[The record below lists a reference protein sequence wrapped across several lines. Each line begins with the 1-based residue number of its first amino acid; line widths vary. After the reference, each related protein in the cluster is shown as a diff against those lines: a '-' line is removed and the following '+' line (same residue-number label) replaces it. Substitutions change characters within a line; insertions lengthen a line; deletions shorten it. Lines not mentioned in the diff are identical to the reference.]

1 MDEVGTDL
9 VEVARIF
16 SRPEMICLLSALE
29 DQGIQ
34 TFVTAFHHGNAEQ
47 IVLALGGYS
56 VRVPEFE
63 VENAVALIAEIR
75 LQTEVP
81 EPSRSLRFRI
91 RALFTFLAV
100 VGGMEAMVALDGIR
114 TGEIPAILLA
124 SLLNAATYPFPMRI
138 AGAYRNRSGTL
149 IQIP

>member
-75 LQTEVP
+75 LLTEP
-81 EPSRSLRFRI
+81 PPLSQSLRFRI
-91 RALFTFLAV
+91 RALFTFLAI
-100 VGGMEAMVALDGIR
+100 VGGIQAAVALDEIE
-114 TGEIPAILLA
+114 TGEIPAIFLA
-124 SLLNAATYPFPMRI
+124 SLLNPAIYPFPMRI
-138 AGAYRNRSGTL
+138 AGAYRSRSGTL